1 MKKAAVFA
9 YLFIFCA
16 LGFPFASFADQ
27 FEIKDDRDFE
37 EVVVKTRVICE
48 YSVFTKIP
56 NYIPF
61 TKEKVSF
68 FNSFFVGHTIV
79 NNTYREKLIAS
90 GHSFLCNDSFNDVF
104 ADKIDLVVAETF
116 LKTALSVFIVHQ
128 GTEFGS
134 GKILKVLHGD
144 SLDISS
150 DVGLFEI
157 DIPINSFHKHVSV
170 GVNTDVLKWVGVGSR
185 VVVRGFMYPADAA
198 PDTTRYKVGYVEH
211 IGNYAMRIST
221 SIYPGMSGS
230 IVTLKR
236 KNKWYAVGVIS
247 QFVYNEHYGIL
258 DFSWASLIP
267 KGFIDTK

>member
-1 MKKAAVFA
+1 MKKVTVFA
-9 YLFIFCA
+9 CLFTFYV
-16 LGFPFASFADQ
+16 LVFPFVSFADQ
-27 FEIKDDRDFE
+27 FEIKNDEDFE

-48 YSVFTKIP
+48 YSVFPKIP
-56 NYIPF
+56 NYTPL

-79 NNTYREKLIAS
+79 NNVYREKLIAP

-104 ADKIDLVVAETF
+104 SAVADLVVAETF
-116 LKTALSVFIVHQ
+116 FKTALSVFIVYQ
-128 GTEFGS
+128 DEELGG
-134 GKILKVLHGD
+134 GKILKVVHSN

-150 DVGLFEI
+150 DIGLFEI
-157 DIPINSFHKHVSV
+157 NIPINFFHKHVFV
-170 GVNTDVLKWVGVGSR
+170 GVNTDVLKWIGVGSQI
-185 VVVRGFMYPADAA
+185 VVRGFMYPADAE
-198 PDTTRYKVGYVEH
+198 PDITRYKVGYVEYV
-211 IGNYAMRIST
+211 GNYAMRIST

-236 KNKWYAVGVIS
+236 KNKWYAIGAIS
-247 QFVYNEHYGIL
+247 QFMYNEHYGIL